1 MSSLP
6 GGTGSVC
13 DVMVT
18 QGVFG
23 GPPGSSAALLGVP
36 RADGLQAFASQT
48 CRATGCTRTVR
59 SSSSDAASTLQP
71 DSNPQSPSADDSA
84 TQPRRTS
91 DPLCSGGAASSG
103 QDGAGLAENV
113 EIVISFDPHD
123 PAASLSSVNSSG
135 SGGSTAKLQAGCALV
150 PPPILSPNYWS
161 SATSLHHFPTTKFA
175 SSSAAADSNPS
186 VLPQSASSCSL
197 NPPPAFLKPSLLSN
211 TPFSRQLSA
220 SVSERHKSTSST
232 SSSERVFTR
241 HVPADEYPQSSP
253 VESDDDDDDDGGGGG
268 GGYGGSVFR
277 ADRGSESTPLLTQQ
291 VRGKRVDAPSSL
303 ICCTPPRHRRAPR
316 HNLPPSPLACVTPP
330 QSVTSPTDID
340 VAEFCAPAA
349 RPKRTRHASLHRRRS
364 RKAALFSLR
373 HEKWQSTDLP
383 DT

>member
-1 MSSLP
+1 M
-6 GGTGSVC
+6 
-13 DVMVT
+13 T

-36 RADGLQAFASQT
+36 RADGLQAFANQT

-59 SSSSDAASTLQP
+59 SSSSDAASALQP
-71 DSNPQSPSADDSA
+71 DSNPQSPSADDSGA
-84 TQPRRTS
+84 QPRRTS
-91 DPLCSGGAASSG
+91 DPLCGGGAAASG
-103 QDGAGLAENV
+103 QDAAGLAENV

-135 SGGSTAKLQAGCALV
+135 SGGSTAKLPAGCALA

-175 SSSAAADSNPS
+175 SSAALGSNPS
-186 VLPQSASSCSL
+186 ALPQSASSCSL
-197 NPPPAFLKPSLLSN
+197 NPPPTLLKPSLLSN

-220 SVSERHKSTSST
+220 SVSDRHQSTSST
-232 SSSERVFTR
+232 SSSERVLAR
-241 HVPADEYPQSSP
+241 HVPVDECRQSP
-253 VESDDDDDDDGGGGG
+253 PIESDDDDEEDSGGGGSCS
-268 GGYGGSVFR
+268 GSVFR

-291 VRGKRVDAPSSL
+291 GRGRRVDTPTSL

-330 QSVTSPTDID
+330 QSVTSPTNID
-340 VAEFCAPAA
+340 VAAFCAPAA
-349 RPKRTRHASLHRRRS
+349 LTKRTRHASLHRRRS
-364 RKAALFSLR
+364 RKSALMSLR

-383 DT
+383 NT